1 MEKPVRYTTS
11 QTAKID
17 IKENLG
23 FNQKDEK
30 ELWYK
35 KYVIAIS
42 LSAFMIYFF
51 IIRDENDIDDFITNK
66 DNCNKYTTLLQ
77 LTMKLEAV
85 KIVEDAIRFADQI
98 FEVNTENV
106 EPLVT
111 VLEDECLHVRE
122 DIEKNEITR
131 AELLSHCEQTV
142 ENYYV
147 AENENIKSNFSENYN
162 NNINTDSSVSYPRKK
177 KLSENN

>member
-1 MEKPVRYTTS
+1 MQFRAFCSNNETEKPVRYTTS

-77 LTMKLEAV
+77 LTMKLEYCMKNNLPTKAL
-85 KIVEDAIRFADQI
+85 ESQI
-98 FEVNTENV
+98 ND
-106 EPLVT
+106 LK
-111 VLEDECLHVRE
+111 LELGITD
-122 DIEKNEITR
+122 KN
-131 AELLSHCEQTV
+131 
-142 ENYYV
+142 
-147 AENENIKSNFSENYN
+147 
-162 NNINTDSSVSYPRKK
+162 
-177 KLSENN
+177 